1 MKSGVVF
8 DQVVGAVLVHFR
20 TKVAKLNQ
28 QEAVEGTSMGVS
40 SLSRLEKGD
49 YSLTMEQL
57 LELSRRYGVPMTV
70 VVESIEATYKNTLKQ
85 GVPVEEE
92 KKSNTGLL
100 LLGAAALTALVIASK

>member
-1 MKSGVVF
+1 MKLGVVF

-20 TKVAKLNQ
+20 TKVAGLNQ
-28 QEAVEGTSMGVS
+28 QDAVQGTNIGVS

-49 YSLTMEQL
+49 YSLSMEQL
-57 LELSRRYGVPMTV
+57 LELSRRYGVSMTT

-85 GVPVEEE
+85 GVSVEEE

-100 LLGAAALTALVIASK
+100 LLGAAAVAALVIASK